1 MKDGD
6 PRSDRSVSVRR
17 TGDSK
22 PVGGVGETSSGD
34 ADTLAVL
41 AE

>member
-22 PVGGVGETSSGD
+22 PVGGVGQTSGWH
-34 ADTLAVL
+34 ADTLALL